1 MMRAI
6 IAAFCLSSLIACAAD
21 KTAQARGDSSSVQSG
36 TPQGDEAVRLVHEYV
51 ERDSRG
57 ERLEGPAPWFHSVV
71 TWPDDPGYDSYTVI
85 TGFEINPGAA
95 SSDTAHVRVQYHTVG
110 WIAAG
115 DSLHSRFT
123 PRDTLEVQDFVLL
136 RRGQRWAISAP
147 QIDQHVLLDSALAK
161 SLLAAVDRRKLQGLR
176 QKP

>member
-6 IAAFCLSSLIACAAD
+6 AVAFCVSSLIACAVE
-21 KTAQARGDSSSVQSG
+21 KTPQAHGDSSSVQSG
-36 TPQGDEAVRLVHEYV
+36 NAQGEGAIRLVREYV

-85 TGFEINPGAA
+85 TGFEITPGAT

-110 WIAAG
+110 WLTAG
-115 DSLHSRFT
+115 DSLQPRFT

-136 RRGQRWAISAP
+136 RSGQKWAIS
-147 QIDQHVLLDSALAK
+147 
-161 SLLAAVDRRKLQGLR
+161 AVDRRKLEGLH
-176 QKP
+176 QKR